1 MRIGDICTR
10 EVIQCSRTTTA
21 LELAQIMQNSHVG
34 DVVVVDQPNGKK
46 IVVGLVTDRD
56 LVVEIMARETDPVTV
71 TAGDIMR
78 PDTVTAGAEADIYEA
93 AELMRLKGVR
103 RIPIVDEDGG
113 LIGIVTMDDLLNV
126 VSDQLALLARVV
138 ARERFE
144 EEQSRR

>member
-10 EVIQCSRTTTA
+10 EVVQCSRTTTA

-56 LVVEIMARETDPVTV
+56 LVVEILARETDPVTA

-78 PDTVTAGAEADIYEA
+78 PETVTAGAEADIYEA

-113 LIGIVTMDDLLNV
+113 LLGIVTMDDLLNA